1 MLLKNNAFISVAMTT
16 YNGEKFVER
25 QLASLYNQKRK
36 PDEVIICDDGSTDN
50 TVEIIKRF
58 VNSHNL
64 CNWVVY
70 INNPNV
76 GWKRNFYKAAG
87 LTSGDIIFFAD
98 QDDIWC
104 EEKIEMMSDLMIRH
118 EMGCLYA
125 EKQIIDSDDN
135 LFKERQDK
143 KVFTGNLFRI
153 PLKNSFYELTTLGC
167 CMCVSRSLLKLYLE
181 LNFPEGGHDSQCG
194 RLAVLMSSLWHLDFP
209 VIKYRI
215 HNQNTSGIS
224 SIASY
229 GQSDKQTRI
238 DDISGSI
245 MWIKRLLAKFNLDDM
260 KYELLRNCL
269 NFQCKRLDFLRGK
282 SSFLFLV
289 CNYKYYRDF
298 TMFIGDLAYKY
309 NLNKKLGL
317 IRWYLNKL
325 G

>member
-1 MLLKNNAFISVAMTT
+1 MENNNKISVAMTT
-16 YNGEKFVER
+16 YNGEKYVAK
-25 QLASLYNQKRK
+25 QLESIICQTRL
-36 PDEVIICDDGSTDN
+36 PDEVIICDDGSSDATI
-50 TVEIIKRF
+50 EIINGFIGKYQ
-58 VNSHNL
+58 L
-64 CNWVVY
+64 CNWKLMKNC
-70 INNPNV
+70 INA
-76 GWKRNFYKAAG
+76 GWRHNFFKAAS

-104 EEKIEMMSDLMIRH
+104 EDKIEMMSDLMIRH

-194 RLAVLMSSLWHLDFP
+194 RLAVLMSSLWYLDFP

-238 DDISGSI
+238 DDISVSI
-245 MWIKRLLAKFNLDDM
+245 LWIKRLLAKFNLDDM